1 MLYPHQSAK
10 LATAVGPCPGSGNV
24 NAVADGAHPAPVVG
38 VDVLFVDHEK
48 TLYLDDL
55 RLVEAAGLLN
65 AGAVVAADNVLS
77 FGQPLTV
84 RAVAVNCC
92 PCPSDG
98 NYSLLL
104 SLLPLP
110 RRIVVGGRRIWI
122 TCEGHL

>member
-1 MLYPHQSAK
+1 VLSAPPSGDHDIDAGRARLLQMLYPHQSAK

-38 VDVLFVDHEK
+38 VDVLFIDHEK
-48 TLYLDDL
+48 ALYLDDL
-55 RLVEAAGLLN
+55 RMVEAAGLLN

-98 NYSLLL
+98 N
-104 SLLPLP
+104 
-110 RRIVVGGRRIWI
+110 
-122 TCEGHL
+122 